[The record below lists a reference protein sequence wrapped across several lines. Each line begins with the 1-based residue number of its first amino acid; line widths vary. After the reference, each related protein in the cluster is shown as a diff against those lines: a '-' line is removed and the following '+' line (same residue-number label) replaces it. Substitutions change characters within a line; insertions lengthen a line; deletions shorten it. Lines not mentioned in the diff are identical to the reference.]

1 MGEFK
6 ITDLMRQRAEENK
19 EGLLG
24 DLENK
29 RTYGI
34 AFCDKFYR
42 DVKGNFDTWGNFD
55 GEVDLMYV
63 ADIHWRTV
71 IIDGA
76 VRWDSV
82 DGFLDKIKNL
92 EDRITYKNEMLWNKN
107 LKPFKEWVKETECP

>member
-1 MGEFK
+1 MEFK
-6 ITDLMRQRAEENK
+6 ITNKMRQRAKENK

-34 AFCDKFYR
+34 AFCSDFYR
-42 DVKGNFDTWGNFD
+42 DLQGNFDTRGNFD

-63 ADIHWRTV
+63 ADIHWLTV

-76 VRWDSV
+76 IRWESV
-82 DGFLDKIKNL
+82 EEFLDYIEKMENKIIYLKNVL
-92 EDRITYKNEMLWNKN
+92 IRKD
-107 LKPFKEWVKETECP
+107 KEND

>member
-1 MGEFK
+1 MEKFK
-6 ITDLMRQRAEENK
+6 ITNEMRQWAEENK

-82 DGFLDKIKNL
+82 DEFLNTIEWM
-92 EDRITYKNEMLWNKN
+92 EDNI
-107 LKPFKEWVKETECP
+107 LKKLALVHI